1 MRFREY
7 IERREIEEALDA
19 LGLNHRAYDVG
30 ALSESG
36 VAFALK
42 KGLLA
47 GAMSL
52 APFVSGGAEPPR
64 SDRPAAPAVSKV
76 DWKRPRYMKMISA
89 SKDAGRYYDS
99 STERELRARAEEGD
113 EWAVRELPWPKGHRF
128 HNLGRPFFRNEKPH
142 PQGLFPSSGL

>member
-1 MRFREY
+1 LRFREY
-7 IERREIEEALDA
+7 MEIEEALGTM
-19 LGLNHRAYDVG
+19 GLDHRNCDDNT
-30 ALSESG
+30 LSESG
-36 VAFALK
+36 VASALK

-52 APFVSGGAEPPR
+52 APFASGGA
-64 SDRPAAPAVSKV
+64 SDVPVKPNRPEVSAMKKV

-99 STERELRARAEEGD
+99 STERELRASAEEGD
-113 EWAVRELPWPKGHRF
+113 KWAVRELPWPKGHRF
-128 HNLGRPFFRNEKPH
+128 HELGRPFFRNEKPH

>member
-7 IERREIEEALDA
+7 IEIQEALGAMGLGRRNCDA
-19 LGLNHRAYDVG
+19 S

-36 VAFALK
+36 VASALK

-52 APFVSGGAEPPR
+52 APFASGGGEV
-64 SDRPAAPAVSKV
+64 APEAPKRADAPVMRKV
-76 DWKRPRYMKMISA
+76 DWRRPRYMKMISA
-89 SKDAGRYYDS
+89 SKDDGRYYDS

-128 HNLGRPFFRNEKPH
+128 HELGRPFFRNEKPH